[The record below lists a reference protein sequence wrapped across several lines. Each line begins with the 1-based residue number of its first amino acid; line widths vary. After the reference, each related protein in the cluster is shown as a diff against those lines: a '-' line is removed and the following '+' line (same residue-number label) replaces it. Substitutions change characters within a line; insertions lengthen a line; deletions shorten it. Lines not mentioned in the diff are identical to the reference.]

1 MRDGPPFPINLSI
14 KTQKSIP
21 KRGEGGRTERRLG
34 EGAREKSVALFLR
47 KGKSQRERE
56 RERVRG
62 YLTPTTLNPKD

>member
-21 KRGEGGRTERRLG
+21 KRGEGGRTERER
-34 EGAREKSVALFLR
+34 GAAISCAR
-47 KGKSQRERE
+47 GKRRERE
-56 RERVRG
+56 GEGVRG